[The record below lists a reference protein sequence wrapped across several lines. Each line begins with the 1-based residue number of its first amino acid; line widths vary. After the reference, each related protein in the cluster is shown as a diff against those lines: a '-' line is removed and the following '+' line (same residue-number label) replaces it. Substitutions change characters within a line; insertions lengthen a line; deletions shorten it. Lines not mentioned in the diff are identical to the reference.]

1 MDGAAGTTGEAAAL
15 EHFVNPLP
23 LMKARADAASDLLL
37 RRLPS
42 HLLQRDV
49 GVDRHNH
56 PVLTWFVSSL
66 RRGVAELV
74 RRGCIGDV
82 QRARCGD
89 CILTGLDRFIL
100 VERGTAANQGC
111 YLFYDTVRR
120 VWVRSGKA
128 CGSLANFISRLEQHV
143 AGSKAGGSYFYDCYP
158 SSTMPVRAKCASCVC
173 VTRLDG

>member
-1 MDGAAGTTGEAAAL
+1 
-15 EHFVNPLP
+15 
-23 LMKARADAASDLLL
+23 MKARAEAASDLLL

-49 GVDRHNH
+49 GADRHNP
-56 PVLTWFVSSL
+56 PVLNWFVSSL

-100 VERGTAANQGC
+100 VERGTAANQGS
-111 YLFYDTVRR
+111 VRR

-143 AGSKAGGSYFYDCYP
+143 AGQLATCQK
-158 SSTMPVRAKCASCVC
+158 
-173 VTRLDG
+173 